1 MSKQKVKILVAMSG
15 GVDSSVA
22 VALLLEAGYDVTG
35 AYMKQWDDKDETG
48 VCTWKQDR
56 RDALRVSAH
65 LGIPLLT
72 LDFEQEYKKWVM
84 EYMYAEYERG
94 RTPNPDVLCNKF
106 IKFGVWLEKAKEL
119 GFAKLATGHYGSI
132 ETFKHK
138 NIQTYNLLRAKD
150 ENKDQTYFLHQLTQ
164 EQLKYTLFPLGK
176 YTKDEVRVM
185 AKKFNLPNADR
196 SESMGI
202 CFVGVVPM
210 KDFLLKKIKVNKG
223 NIVTSDGEVVGEH
236 DGLAFYTIGQRHGFD
251 IRNKNKIIE
260 SKAMYVVQKKYDT
273 NELVVGFDDDELLY
287 SKQAEIEDV
296 NWISGQKPSF
306 PLKCKVRLRHR
317 QPLQDVQLLQKD
329 GKILVEFNIK
339 QKAVTPGQFAVFY
352 QNQVC
357 LGGGAIK

>member
-132 ETFKHK
+132 ETYKH
-138 NIQTYNLLRAKD
+138 I
-150 ENKDQTYFLHQLTQ
+150 
-164 EQLKYTLFPLGK
+164 
-176 YTKDEVRVM
+176 
-185 AKKFNLPNADR
+185 
-196 SESMGI
+196 I
-202 CFVGVVPM
+202 CCGPKM
-210 KDFLLKKIKVNKG
+210 KIRIKH
-223 NIVTSDGEVVGEH
+223 I
-236 DGLAFYTIGQRHGFD
+236 FYI
-251 IRNKNKIIE
+251 N
-260 SKAMYVVQKKYDT
+260 
-273 NELVVGFDDDELLY
+273 
-287 SKQAEIEDV
+287 
-296 NWISGQKPSF
+296 
-306 PLKCKVRLRHR
+306 
-317 QPLQDVQLLQKD
+317 
-329 GKILVEFNIK
+329 
-339 QKAVTPGQFAVFY
+339 
-352 QNQVC
+352 
-357 LGGGAIK
+357 